1 MVRKNALLL
10 GIVFLALGAAP
21 VFGTPTAPFTECPA
35 VGQDTSC
42 GLLIVFNAGGSAS
55 IYADSSQ
62 GAFNPNGDD
71 TLIGALNS
79 SGSTVASTTI
89 TGTDVVNALPA
100 FLFDGG
106 GLCGFGISPQPCS
119 PASPFDW
126 SGYAG
131 PDTSFMNISAD
142 LTTGTVAF
150 TNGLANG
157 QSAYFSLEGIL
168 TASDVT
174 ASWTPASSSGGQPTP
189 EPASLLLFGTGL
201 AVLGLLGMNYRR
213 KHSVC

>member
-1 MVRKNALLL
+1 MFA
-10 GIVFLALGAAP
+10 
-21 VFGTPTAPFTECPA
+21 TPTPPFTECPA

-42 GLLIVFNAGGSAS
+42 GLLIVFNAGGNAS

-71 TLIGALNS
+71 TLIGALND

-89 TGTDVVNALPA
+89 TGTDVVDALPA

-131 PDTSFMNISAD
+131 PSTSFMNISAD
-142 LTTGTVAF
+142 LTTGTVVF
-150 TNGLANG
+150 TNGLPNG
-157 QSAYFSLEGIL
+157 QSTYFSLEGIL

-174 ASWTPASSSGGQPTP
+174 ASWTPASSGGQPTP
-189 EPASLLLFGTGL
+189 EPASLLLLGTGL
-201 AVLGLLGMNYRR
+201 AALGLLGISNRR

>member
-1 MVRKNALLL
+1 MKKNALLL
-10 GIVFLALGAAP
+10 GIAFMVLEAASVFATPAP
-21 VFGTPTAPFTECPA
+21 PFTECPA

-55 IYADSSQ
+55 IFADSSQ

-71 TLIGALNS
+71 TLIGAVNS

-100 FLFDGG
+100 FFFDGG
-106 GLCGFGISPQPCS
+106 GLCGFGIFPQPCS
-119 PASPFDW
+119 PANPFDPT
-126 SGYAG
+126 GYGG
-131 PDTSFMNISAD
+131 PGISFTNMSSD
-142 LTTGTVAF
+142 LTTGTVVF
-150 TNGLANG
+150 NNGNGLADG

-174 ASWTPASSSGGQPTP
+174 A
-189 EPASLLLFGTGL
+189 
-201 AVLGLLGMNYRR
+201 
-213 KHSVC
+213 

>member
-1 MVRKNALLL
+1 MRKNALFL
-10 GIVFLALGAAP
+10 GIICLAFGVASVFATPAP
-21 VFGTPTAPFTECPA
+21 PFTECPA

-42 GLLIVFNAGGSAS
+42 GLLIIFNAGGSAS
-55 IYADSSQ
+55 IFADSSQ

-89 TGTDVVNALPA
+89 TGTDVVDNLPA

-119 PASPFDW
+119 PANPFDPT
-126 SGYAG
+126 GYGG
-131 PDTSFMNISAD
+131 PGISFTNMSSD
-142 LTTGTVAF
+142 LTMGTVVF
-150 TNGLANG
+150 GNGLANG

-168 TASDVT
+168 TASNVSAT
-174 ASWTPASSSGGQPTP
+174 WAAASSGAQPTP

-201 AVLGLLGMNYRR
+201 AVLGLAGMRCWRSR
-213 KHSVC
+213 KVLP